1 VAYFCYV
8 NFWDDYLT
16 ILSEPLMQRNH
27 NRFGEKKIS
36 SDLTLFYKQLMPLLS
51 LVVYIIGL
59 VEGNVISISLGG
71 IFTASFSILSFFLV
85 DAWIETESLL
95 IRRFKGLIRIA
106 YKNIQWIR
114 EYEFGKLE
122 FVVVKIGTN
131 QVSGYFII
139 LGSNNLLFSDDQTE
153 IGKELIDK
161 LKESKQIEHR

>member
-1 VAYFCYV
+1 
-8 NFWDDYLT
+8 
-16 ILSEPLMQRNH
+16 
-27 NRFGEKKIS
+27 
-36 SDLTLFYKQLMPLLS
+36 
-51 LVVYIIGL
+51 
-59 VEGNVISISLGG
+59 
-71 IFTASFSILSFFLV
+71 V